1 MSPIKIE
8 LPSTVDNVPQKN
20 SLNSY
25 LPLRNKGNDFNW
37 DVVVGVFL
45 GSALRQEIK
54 SCTLE
59 AFMDDCHKAFENK
72 LDDHGFWRVLEKMY
86 FTNGAFYEVA
96 PECLLFNAQKSNIS
110 AADERIALMYCAL
123 LDGLDLSS
131 LLRADLNFLEQQI
144 VDVLK
149 LKIAPGGL
157 TSKEQPYLPFLSDC
171 FRKDLLFLSSKPK
184 YMLSALQNFLTIYG
198 FLYCSQL
205 ALNLR
210 EWREGIPKPKPL
222 YFIMDNEKASS
233 ERTEIQRS
241 GWKSFHDAAD
251 YLFPMLSMLE
261 NLQQDDK
268 NAIKQPLWRIAELL
282 ELEEEPAPFMESIKK
297 FAYAFKE
304 QRKLSTDLK
313 QGDDVLDWLDNLM
326 KLGIDQFKKGL
337 VDSTRHDINKNYVK
351 ELELQVGGAFIQS
364 RGRAGRVLVLNQ
376 DNIILLT
383 NIAIGEEEKL
393 RFHELILAF
402 EVRGIYFDKQ
412 SQLKLIEFYER
423 LGNVDRMSDS
433 GDAVY
438 VRKTV

>member
-8 LPSTVDNVPQKN
+8 LPSTVDSVPQKN
-20 SLNSY
+20 SINSY

-37 DVVVGVFL
+37 DVVVGLFL
-45 GSALRQEIK
+45 GSALGQEIK

-59 AFMDDCHKAFENK
+59 TFMDDCHKAFENK
-72 LDDHGFWRVLEKMY
+72 LDDHGFWGVLEKMY
-86 FTNGAFYEVA
+86 FTNGAFYKVA
-96 PECLLFNAQKSNIS
+96 PECLLFSAQKSSIS

-123 LDGLDLSS
+123 LDGFDLSS
-131 LLRADLNFLEQQI
+131 ILKVDLNFLEQQI

-149 LKIAPGGL
+149 SKIEPGGL
-157 TSKEQPYLPFLSDC
+157 KSKEQPYLPFLSDC
-171 FRKDLLFLSSKPK
+171 FRKDLQFLSSKPK
-184 YMLSALQNFLTIYG
+184 YMLSELQNFLVIYG

-241 GWKSFHDAAD
+241 GWRSFHDAAD

-261 NLQQDDK
+261 NLQLEK
-268 NAIKQPLWRIAELL
+268 KQPLWRMAELL
-282 ELEEEPAPFMESIKK
+282 ELEESPAPFMEAIKK
-297 FAYAFKE
+297 FGYAFKE

-313 QGDDVLDWLDNLM
+313 QSDDVLDWLDNLM
-326 KLGIDQFKKGL
+326 KLAVDQFKKGL

-351 ELELQVGGAFIQS
+351 ELELQIGGAFIQS

-383 NIAIGEEEKL
+383 NIAIGKEAKL

-402 EVRGIYFDKQ
+402 EGRGIYFDKQ

-423 LGNVDRMSDS
+423 IGNVDRMSDS

>member
-1 MSPIKIE
+1 MSPIKID

-37 DVVVGVFL
+37 DVVVGLFL
-45 GSALRQEIK
+45 GVALRQEIK

-59 AFMDDCHKAFENK
+59 EFIHDCHKAFENK
-72 LDDHGFWRVLEKMY
+72 LDDHSFWRVLEKMY
-86 FTNGAFYEVA
+86 FTNGAFYKVA
-96 PECLLFNAQKSNIS
+96 PECLLFSAQKQTIS

-123 LDGLDLSS
+123 LDGLDLSNILKS
-131 LLRADLNFLEQQI
+131 DLNFLEQQI

-149 LKIAPGGL
+149 LKITPGGL
-157 TSKEQPYLPFLSDC
+157 TNKEQPYLPFLSDY
-171 FRKDLLFLSSKPK
+171 FQKDLLFLSSKPK
-184 YMLSALQNFLTIYG
+184 YLLSELQNLLTIYG

-210 EWREGIPKPKPL
+210 EWRVGLPKSRPL

-241 GWKSFHDAAD
+241 GWRSFHDAAD

-261 NLQQDDK
+261 NLQIDDRTIK
-268 NAIKQPLWRIAELL
+268 KQPLWLMADSLKKEK
-282 ELEEEPAPFMESIKK
+282 EPAVFMESIRR
-297 FAYAFKE
+297 FAIAFKE
-304 QRKLSTDLK
+304 QRKLNTVFK
-313 QGDDVLDWLDNLM
+313 QSDYVLDWLENLM
-326 KLGIDQFKKGL
+326 KLAIDQFQKGL
-337 VDSTRHDINKNYVK
+337 IDSTRYDINKNYVK
-351 ELELQVGGAFIQS
+351 ELEIQVGGAFIQS
-364 RGRAGRVLVLNQ
+364 RGRAGRVLVINQ

-383 NIAIGEEEKL
+383 NIAIGKEEKL

-402 EVRGIYFDKQ
+402 EGRGIYFDKQ

-423 LGNVDRMSDS
+423 IGNVDRMSDS

>member
-8 LPSTVDNVPQKN
+8 LPSTVDSVPQKN

-25 LPLRNKGNDFNW
+25 LPLRNKGNEFDW
-37 DVVVGVFL
+37 KVVVGLFL

-72 LDDHGFWRVLEKMY
+72 LDDHGFWQVLEKMY
-86 FTNGAFYEVA
+86 FTNGAFFKVA
-96 PECLLFNAQKSNIS
+96 PECLLFSAQKANTS
-110 AADERIALMYCAL
+110 AADERIALMFCAL
-123 LDGLDLSS
+123 LDGFDLSIH
-131 LLRADLNFLEQQI
+131 LKTDLNFLEQQI

-149 LKIAPGGL
+149 SKIVPGGL

-184 YMLSALQNFLTIYG
+184 YMLSELQNFLTVYG

-222 YFIMDNEKASS
+222 YFIMDNEKAST

-241 GWKSFHDAAD
+241 GWRSFHDAAE

-261 NLQQDDK
+261 NLQLDDK
-268 NAIKQPLWRIAELL
+268 NEKKQPLWRMAESLK
-282 ELEEEPAPFMESIKK
+282 LEEDSEPFMEAIKK
-297 FAYAFKE
+297 FAYVFKE
-304 QRKLSTDLK
+304 QRNLSTALK
-313 QGDDVLDWLDNLM
+313 QSNDVLDWIDNLM
-326 KLGIDQFKKGL
+326 KLAIDQFKKGL
-337 VDSTRHDINKNYVK
+337 VDSTRHDINKKYIK
-351 ELELQVGGAFIQS
+351 ELELQIGETFIQS

-376 DNIILLT
+376 DTIILLT
-383 NIAIGEEEKL
+383 NIAIGKEEKL

-402 EVRGIYFDKQ
+402 EGRGIYFDKQ
-412 SQLKLIEFYER
+412 TQLKLIEFYER
-423 LGNVDRMSDS
+423 IGNVDRMSDS